1 MFDFFRASKKTLT
14 FVMFILFLNCIV
26 INAQEDSIIINRVE
40 VKSGGDTVS
49 VFFRMMRDG
58 RKVFQSNWL
67 DEPETQFVVK
77 EDGFDEKYKPKIC
90 KITDLRN
97 NKNKKLS
104 DNLSILLLIDRS
116 KTVTAQLIAQ
126 QEEVVQ
132 CFIDELTDV
141 NIYISYMDHGGV
153 TPAKPIDASNWASE
167 TDQFS
172 RNGAY
177 NHYIGGEKHLFRAIL
192 SKLQEFSGLPQT
204 DETYP
209 DERTHEDEFKN
220 DGRDKIIFVFTDGK
234 VRDEKTGEYYGGLES
249 WDECFKR
256 FVYYRDSIGSNAM
269 SKIPIHCIY
278 VGQDEDLDKNTEVYL
293 RNLCYSDNGNE
304 VSGNLYKN
312 NITPDTLQQLVM
324 GIIDST
330 LNADYRLDFLNP
342 SGKKYDGSEKA
353 ISIGRI
359 STDEDTLWSNKKQYV
374 AGNSVSPIIV
384 GAKTGGNLVV
394 GFLIGILLLAAVY
407 YVLQFLIPQIRYKDF
422 LKKYVHPFH
431 AGSGDT
437 VSQTCYFCK
446 APLEEG
452 EIVVTKC
459 QHVVHKECWDENR
472 NRCPEYGHGCK
483 TGIHYY
489 NQEKKSD
496 PKNASHYTP
505 WVVYGLAAGLLAWI
519 CFTLF
524 NGGNLFHSLMEKIT
538 EALYPSFESLSDD
551 GKHEVVGAMTGKT
564 SVWLL
569 NGITLGFFIV
579 LAFCTILDYRKKTT
593 GIILKHALRAFIGAV
608 GGFLSFFL
616 GSLAIIALGKF
627 STCWYLDW
635 IPWMLFSLTMG
646 VVLWYKTEIKLSS
659 ALLGGALSI
668 IFSFVVII
676 LLRHPVASM
685 LSYMIYAAGLGVS
698 IAVVHFVSQKYF
710 LRVDGCI
717 KERDIAI
724 YKWMS
729 VTGGF
734 NKVSI
739 GKSPSCVL
747 QMDWDDSD
755 NISNRAVELYLEN
768 ERPYMRVL
776 DSGVSQQGR
785 TIPRGIVVQ
794 LQDGTEFSIGKT
806 RFTYIEKDR

>member
-14 FVMFILFLNCIV
+14 FVLFILFLNCIDV
-26 INAQEDSIIINRVE
+26 NAQEDSIVINRVE
-40 VKSGGDTVS
+40 VKPDGDTVS
-49 VFFRMMRDG
+49 IFFRLLRDG
-58 RKVFQSNWL
+58 RKVFRSNWL
-67 DEPETQFVVK
+67 DDPESRFIVK
-77 EDGFDEKYKPKIC
+77 DEGFDAKYLPEVCNIND
-90 KITDLRN
+90 IRN
-97 NKNKKLS
+97 SKDKSLS

-116 KTVTAQLIAQ
+116 GTVSDDMLECQRK
-126 QEEVVQ
+126 VVLD
-132 CFIDELTDV
+132 FIEKLTDV
-141 NIYISYMDHGGV
+141 EIYVSYMDHGTV
-153 TPAKPIDASNWASE
+153 TPARPITMESWGTEESE
-167 TDQFS
+167 FS
-172 RNGAY
+172 TSWKMG
-177 NHYIGGEKHLFRAIL
+177 GGEKHLYRAIL
-192 SKLQEFSGLPQT
+192 SKLQEFSGVPQSEVT
-204 DETYP
+204 YIGTETN
-209 DERTHEDEFKN
+209 EKKFK
-220 DGRDKIIFVFTDGK
+220 DDTRDKIIFVFTDGK
-234 VRDEKTGEYYGGLES
+234 VYDGKTNEFYGGSTSWYDCQNYFHYLRDEDES
-249 WDECFKR
+249 EAAA
-256 FVYYRDSIGSNAM
+256 AM
-269 SKIPIHCIY
+269 KKIPIHCIY
-278 VGQDEDLDKNTEVYL
+278 VGREENLDKDLEICL
-293 RNLCYSDNGNE
+293 RDLCYSDNNE
-304 VSGNLYKN
+304 YRGNLYKN
-312 NITPDTLQQLVM
+312 NITPDTLQQLMM
-324 GIIDST
+324 GIIDSS
-330 LNADYRLDFLNP
+330 LNADYRLDLVNP
-342 SGKKYDGSEKA
+342 IGKKYDGSEKA
-353 ISIGRI
+353 ILIGII
-359 STDEDTLWSNKKQYV
+359 SADGDTLWSNKKRYV
-374 AGNSVSPIIV
+374 AGNSLSPIIV
-384 GAKTGGNLVV
+384 GSETGGNLVV
-394 GFLIGILLLAAVY
+394 GLLIGILLLVAVY
-407 YVLQFLIPQIRYKDF
+407 YVLQFLIPQIRYREF

-496 PKNASHYTP
+496 PQNASHYTP
-505 WVVYGLAAGLLAWI
+505 WIVYGLAAGLLAWM
-519 CFTLF
+519 CFTIL
-524 NGGNLFHSLMEKIT
+524 NGSNLFQSLMGKIT

-551 GKHEVVGAMTGKT
+551 GKLEVVGAMIGKT
-564 SVWLL
+564 SVWLF

-593 GIILKHALRAFIGAV
+593 GIILKHVLRALVGAV
-608 GGFLSFFL
+608 GGFLAFFL
-616 GSLAIIALGKF
+616 GSFAIIALGKY
-627 STCWYLDW
+627 STCWYVDW
-635 IPWMLFSLTMG
+635 IPWLLFSLTMG

-659 ALLGGALSI
+659 ALMGGALSI
-668 IFSFVVII
+668 IFSFFVIT

-685 LSYMIYAAGLGVS
+685 LSYMLYAAGLGVS

-755 NISNRAVELYLEN
+755 SISDRAVELFLEN
-768 ERPYMRVL
+768 ERPYLRVL

-785 TIPRGIVVQ
+785 TIPKGIVMQ
-794 LQDGTEFSIGKT
+794 LQDGMEFSIGKT

>member
-1 MFDFFRASKKTLT
+1 MFYFFRASKKTLT
-14 FVMFILFLNCIV
+14 FVLFILFLNCIDV
-26 INAQEDSIIINRVE
+26 NAQGDSIVINRVE
-40 VKSGGDTVS
+40 VKPDGDTVS
-49 VFFRMMRDG
+49 VFFRLMRDG
-58 RKVFQSNWL
+58 RKVFHPGWL
-67 DEPETQFVVK
+67 DEAETKFIVK
-77 EDGFDEKYKPKIC
+77 EEGFDDKYLSKVC
-90 KITDLRN
+90 KITDIRDCKD
-97 NKNKKLS
+97 KNLS

-116 KTVTAQLIAQ
+116 FTVSEDLIHEQAK
-126 QEEVVQ
+126 VVVN
-132 CFIDELTDV
+132 IINELKDV
-141 NIYISYMDHGGV
+141 KIYISYMDHGGV
-153 TPAKPIDASNWASE
+153 SPAKRITVDSWDGREDQQFTPISDKY
-167 TDQFS
+167 T
-172 RNGAY
+172 G
-177 NHYIGGEKHLFRAIL
+177 GGEKHLYRAIL
-192 SKLQEFSGLPQT
+192 SKLQEFSGMSQT

-209 DERTHEDEFKN
+209 NTNTNENEFKN
-220 DGRDKIIFVFTDGK
+220 DGRDKIMFVFTDGK
-234 VRDEKTGEYYGGLES
+234 VYNEKTQEFYGGSTS
-249 WDECFKR
+249 WYTCQNKF
-256 FVYYRDSIGSNAM
+256 YQLRDSVGCDAM
-269 SKIPIHCIY
+269 RKIPIHCIY
-278 VGQDEDLDKNTEVYL
+278 VGKEEDLDKKLEGFL
-293 RNLCYSDNGNE
+293 SDLCYSNNNE
-304 VSGNLYKN
+304 YRGKLYKN
-312 NITPDTLQQLVM
+312 NITPDTLQQLM
-324 GIIDST
+324 IGIIDST
-330 LNADYRLDFLNP
+330 LNADYRLDLLNP
-342 SGKKYDGSEKA
+342 KGKKYDGSEKA
-353 ISIGRI
+353 ILLGRI
-359 STDEDTLWSNKKQYV
+359 IPGSDTLWSNKKQYV

-384 GAKTGGNLVV
+384 GAETGGNLVV
-394 GFLIGILLLAAVY
+394 GFLIGILLLATVY

-496 PKNASHYTP
+496 PQNASHYTP
-505 WVVYGLAAGLLAWI
+505 WIVYGLAAGLLAWM
-519 CFTLF
+519 CFTIL
-524 NGGNLFHSLMEKIT
+524 NGSNLFQSLMGKIT
-538 EALYPSFESLSDD
+538 EALYPSFESLSED
-551 GKHEVVGAMTGKT
+551 GKLEVVDAMTGKT

-593 GIILKHALRAFIGAV
+593 GIILKQVLRALVGAV
-608 GGFLSFFL
+608 GGGLAFFL
-616 GSLAIIALGKF
+616 GSIAIIALGKY
-627 STCWYLDW
+627 STCWYVDW
-635 IPWMLFSLTMG
+635 IPWLLFSLTMG

-668 IFSFVVII
+668 IFSFLVIV

-685 LSYMIYAAGLGVS
+685 LSYMLYAAGLGVS

-739 GKSPSCVL
+739 GRSPNCVL

-755 NISNRAVELYLEN
+755 SISDRAVELYLEN
-768 ERPYMRVL
+768 ERPYLRVL

-785 TIPRGIVVQ
+785 TIPKGIVIS